1 MTVDNPPLTSIL
13 LTIDISWLPFYT
25 PWRHQKT
32 FGFLVFSGGI
42 KLELWLKSYGV
53 KQDGVIWSLE
63 GFLSNLN
70 LIKHESQLNT
80 SVNHFLT
87 LTLLSLT
94 LTLSWRRPLP
104 YRNQSTDLLRKSM
117 DWFLLDNGLR
127 HERVK
132 KKKKEKNPHLQASF
146 FSTTKEKIKHVTGYT

>member
-1 MTVDNPPLTSIL
+1 MTVDSPPLTSIL

-132 KKKKEKNPHLQASF
+132 KKRKKKILICKLHF
-146 FSTTKEKIKHVTGYT
+146 FQQQRKKLNM